1 MSLDPSITATIEAPR
16 ELMGKQGP
24 PLATRDLCGMG
35 AAASAAAI
43 RSGEITSEQLVEA
56 CLNRISERENVV
68 RAWTYFDPA
77 HALAQ
82 ARAADRMRA
91 AGKSLGAL
99 HGVPVGVKDIFDTAD
114 MPTEYGSVYYAG
126 RQPNEDA
133 MVVSLLRRAG
143 AVIMGKTEIPEFASS
158 GPVKTANPLD
168 LERTPGG
175 SSSGSAAVV
184 TDRMVPLAIGSQTTG
199 SIIRPA
205 SYCGIYG
212 YKPTYGS
219 ISRYGALHLSRRLDH
234 VGLLARSLEDIAL
247 VADQLMEFDP
257 RDPDMRPE
265 LGLSL
270 LESLSQKPSATPHLA
285 FIRTPVWDQADE
297 DARLAYDNFV
307 KRMGQIVEE
316 VELPPMFDRAVEC
329 HTTIYDADIAE
340 SFTEEY
346 EHESA
351 LISAYFRGRL
361 EKGQRILATDYIRAL
376 QLADNYNQVLKKIFE
391 RYEAILTPAA
401 PSEAPLGPDAT
412 GRAIFSMIWTLC
424 GTPTVTVPV
433 LECGRGMPL
442 GVQVVG
448 RQTTDARLLRTARW
462 LVDFVQA

>member
-1 MSLDPSITATIEAPR
+1 
-16 ELMGKQGP
+16 
-24 PLATRDLCGMG
+24 MG

-43 RSGEITSEQLVEA
+43 RSGEMTSEQLVEA
-56 CLNRISERENVV
+56 CLNRVSERENVV
-68 RAWTYFDPA
+68 RAWTHLDPA

-82 ARAADRMRA
+82 ARAADQMRA
-91 AGKSLGAL
+91 AGKYLGAL
-99 HGVPVGVKDIFDTAD
+99 HGVPVGIKDNFDTAD
-114 MPTEYGSVYYAG
+114 MPTEFGSVLYAG

-133 MVVSLLRRAG
+133 MVVSLLRKAG
-143 AVIMGKTEIPEFASS
+143 AIIMGKTEIPEFASS

-168 LERTPGG
+168 LKRTPGG
-175 SSSGSAAVV
+175 SSSGSAAAVA
-184 TDRMVPLAIGSQTTG
+184 DRMVPIAIGSQTTG

-212 YKPTYGS
+212 YKPTYGL

-270 LESLSQKPSATPHLA
+270 LESFFQKPSATPHLA
-285 FIRTPVWDQADE
+285 FVRTSVWDHTDE
-297 DARLAYDNFV
+297 DARLAYESFV
-307 KRMGQIVEE
+307 KGMGKIVEE
-316 VELPPMFDRAVEC
+316 VELPPTFDQAVEC
-329 HTTIYDADIAE
+329 HTTIYDAGIAE
-340 SFTEEY
+340 RFTEEY

-351 LISAYFRGRL
+351 RISAYFRGRL
-361 EKGQRILATDYIRAL
+361 EKGGQILAANYIQAL
-376 QLADNYNQVLKKIFE
+376 QLADNFNQVLNGIFE

-412 GRAIFSMIWTLC
+412 GRAIFSVIWTLC
-424 GTPTVTVPV
+424 GTPTVTVPI
-433 LECGRGMPL
+433 LECGRRMPL

-448 RQTTDARLLRTARW
+448 RQTTDGRLLRMARW

>member
-1 MSLDPSITATIEAPR
+1 
-16 ELMGKQGP
+16 
-24 PLATRDLCGMG
+24 MG

-43 RSGEITSEQLVEA
+43 RSGEMTSEQLVEA
-56 CLNRISERENVV
+56 CLNRVSERENVV
-68 RAWTYFDPA
+68 RAWTHLDPA

-82 ARAADRMRA
+82 ARAADQMRA
-91 AGKSLGAL
+91 AGKYLGAL
-99 HGVPVGVKDIFDTAD
+99 HGVPVGMKDNFDTAD
-114 MPTEYGSVYYAG
+114 MPTEFGSVLYAG

-133 MVVSLLRRAG
+133 MVVSLLRKAG
-143 AVIMGKTEIPEFASS
+143 AIIMGKTEIPEFASS

-168 LERTPGG
+168 LKRTPGG
-175 SSSGSAAVV
+175 SSSGSAAAVA
-184 TDRMVPLAIGSQTTG
+184 DRMVPIAIGSQTTG

-212 YKPTYGS
+212 YKPTYGL

-270 LESLSQKPSATPHLA
+270 LESFSQKPSATPHFA
-285 FIRTPVWDQADE
+285 FVRTSVWDHTDE
-297 DARLAYDNFV
+297 DARLAYESFV
-307 KRMGQIVEE
+307 KGMGQIVEE
-316 VELPPMFDRAVEC
+316 VELPPTFDQAVEC
-329 HTTIYDADIAE
+329 HTTIYDAGIAE
-340 SFTEEY
+340 RFTEEY
-346 EHESA
+346 ENESA
-351 LISAYFRGRL
+351 RISAYFRGRL
-361 EKGQRILATDYIRAL
+361 EKGGKILAANYIQAL
-376 QLADNYNQVLKKIFE
+376 QLADNFNQVLNGIFE

-412 GRAIFSMIWTLC
+412 GRAIFSVIWTLC
-424 GTPTVTVPV
+424 GTPTVTVPI
-433 LECGRGMPL
+433 LECGRRMPL

-448 RQTTDARLLRTARW
+448 RQTTDGRLLRMARW